1 MPNSE
6 IYSIS
11 KIKTLLIFFSFI
23 SPTGL
28 GCCTGPL
35 GVFGPTS
42 PVSFFHLQPCRA
54 GAPTAVTDLT
64 APPWLPPA
72 TSAAGEKTS
81 CHHLLHSPIKQH
93 TLSSFPLFISL
104 VTGGIESL
112 LHRWPLK
119 ATLHLRLPL
128 NPIKGCPSRTLP
140 HPTPYSLPHLSHQSA
155 LPLQVFACH
164 HLPPSPGHL
173 AVARSPVSGPL
184 SSPCTT
190 SPSPALGHRPRALEW
205 P

>member
-1 MPNSE
+1 VFLAQLAQSASSTSSRAEQAHPPPLPTSRRHHG
-6 IYSIS
+6 YLRPPPLQG
-11 KIKTLLIFFSFI
+11 KKHRVTASFI
-23 SPTGL
+23 P
-28 GCCTGPL
+28 
-35 GVFGPTS
+35 
-42 PVSFFHLQPCRA
+42 
-54 GAPTAVTDLT
+54 
-64 APPWLPPA
+64 
-72 TSAAGEKTS
+72 
-81 CHHLLHSPIKQH
+81 PIKQH
-93 TLSSFPLFISL
+93 ALSSFPLFISL

-173 AVARSPVSGPL
+173 AVARSPVSGPS

-190 SPSPALGHRPRALEW
+190 SPSPTLGHRPRALEW